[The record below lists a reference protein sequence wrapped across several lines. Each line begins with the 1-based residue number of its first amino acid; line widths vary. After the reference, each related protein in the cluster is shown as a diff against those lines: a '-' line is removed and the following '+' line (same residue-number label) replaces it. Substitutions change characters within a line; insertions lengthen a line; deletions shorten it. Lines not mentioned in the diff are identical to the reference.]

1 MALILT
7 SSPQKKINIQGT
19 NMEVPSVYLRIHFNS
34 RIDGI
39 SMALNGK
46 TFSNKEM
53 FKIGSPVYV
62 DIVSPMITKNLNP
75 LTQVQSIET
84 AHNLMKSFYEENG
97 YTVSIDMS

>member
-7 SSPQKKINIQGT
+7 SSHQKKINIQGT
-19 NMEVPSVYLRIHFNS
+19 NIEIPSVYLRIHFNS

-39 SMALNGK
+39 SMDLNGI
-46 TFSNKEM
+46 TFSSKEM
-53 FKIGSPVYV
+53 FKIGSPVPV

-84 AHNLMKSFYEENG
+84 AHNLMKFFYEENG